1 MEAFLFNKGAAKQKK
16 VENTVQDWWKVCYL
30 SAHMLFGLN
39 ILYTSYHELVT
50 SFVYYPLLQTKPMKL
65 MPGTSSFL
73 GVLVAVFGI
82 ADTVK
87 PEAHLTVYTLKR
99 MGLDVILLTGDNK
112 KTAASIARQAGI
124 TRVFAEVLPSHK
136 VAKIQKLQEKGHKVS
151 NFVLTSLP
159 RVRTLY

>member
-1 MEAFLFNKGAAKQKK
+1 MFLYSSHLLAQILGFDLK
-16 VENTVQDWWKVCYL
+16 DWHVIVRYFVVIFVTNFYWILDYL
-30 SAHMLFGLN
+30 RKIYIF
-39 ILYTSYHELVT
+39 
-50 SFVYYPLLQTKPMKL
+50 P
-65 MPGTSSFL
+65 

-136 VAKIQKLQEKGHKVS
+136 VAKIQKLQEKGHKVGL
-151 NFVLTSLP
+151 NFCC
-159 RVRTLY
+159 